1 MTKKT
6 VHGSVI
12 FTATVPTYRPP
23 VIDHDFVDDNGE
35 LQYALA
41 NGNTIPASR
50 YNSVWLPI
58 RGVVNWKGKG
68 DNPDRTKIKF

>member
-12 FTATVPTYRPP
+12 FTATVPTYTPP
-23 VIDHDFVDDNGE
+23 VIAHDFIDDDGE

-41 NGNTIPASR
+41 NGNTIPA
-50 YNSVWLPI
+50 
-58 RGVVNWKGKG
+58 
-68 DNPDRTKIKF
+68 